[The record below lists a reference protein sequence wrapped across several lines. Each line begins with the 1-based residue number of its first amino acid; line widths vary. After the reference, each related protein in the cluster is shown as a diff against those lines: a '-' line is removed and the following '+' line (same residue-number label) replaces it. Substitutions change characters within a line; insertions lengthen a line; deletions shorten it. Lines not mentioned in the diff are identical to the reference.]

1 MIIRRASGWKGL
13 QLPVKQTEDTGN
25 WQNTEEDSDFKLI
38 NCAAF
43 WLRIFF
49 SNTIDFGIS
58 TWYYHHILRAA
69 LKKNKVKHI
78 IKTLSYEGNKKG
90 DFISV
95 QSKNSNRQH
104 GLSYKR
110 ICQTA

>member
-43 WLRIFF
+43 WLRSFF
-49 SNTIDFGIS
+49 F
-58 TWYYHHILRAA
+58 
-69 LKKNKVKHI
+69 
-78 IKTLSYEGNKKG
+78 
-90 DFISV
+90 
-95 QSKNSNRQH
+95 
-104 GLSYKR
+104 
-110 ICQTA
+110 

>member
-43 WLRIFF
+43 WLRSFF
-49 SNTIDFGIS
+49 FLILLTLVLVPGI
-58 TWYYHHILRAA
+58 
-69 LKKNKVKHI
+69 I
-78 IKTLSYEGNKKG
+78 IIY
-90 DFISV
+90 
-95 QSKNSNRQH
+95 
-104 GLSYKR
+104 
-110 ICQTA
+110 